1 MAAAHDIIETELD
14 RVERWRTAELMR
26 VGFPGD
32 DAVALAARTDVD
44 LVTSLGPKLLELGPE
59 YRVDPQ
65 PDFFAEVRHLLG
77 EAAVQ

>member
-1 MAAAHDIIETELD
+1 VIRELAGVVRD
-14 RVERWRTAELMR
+14 
-26 VGFPGD
+26 FPGE
-32 DAVALAARTDVD
+32 APVYVE
-44 LVTSLGPKLLELGPE
+44 LVTSVGPKHLELGPE

>member
-1 MAAAHDIIETELD
+1 MAAANDIIETELD

-44 LVTSLGPKLLELGPE
+44 LHHAIELVQRGCPPELAVRILG
-59 YRVDPQ
+59 
-65 PDFFAEVRHLLG
+65 
-77 EAAVQ
+77 

>member
-1 MAAAHDIIETELD
+1 MAAANDIIETELD

-44 LVTSLGPKLLELGPE
+44 LHDAIELVERGCPPELAVRILG
-59 YRVDPQ
+59 
-65 PDFFAEVRHLLG
+65 
-77 EAAVQ
+77 

>member
-32 DAVALAARTDVD
+32 DAVALAARFEID
-44 LVTSLGPKLLELGPE
+44 LHEAIEL
-59 YRVDPQ
+59 
-65 PDFFAEVRHLLG
+65 
-77 EAAVQ
+77 VQRGCPPALAIRILS

>member
-32 DAVALAARTDVD
+32 DAVALAGRFDVD
-44 LVTSLGPKLLELGPE
+44 LHEAIALVQRGCPPELAI
-59 YRVDPQ
+59 RI
-65 PDFFAEVRHLLG
+65 LS
-77 EAAVQ
+77 

>member
-1 MAAAHDIIETELD
+1 MAAAQDIIETELD

-44 LVTSLGPKLLELGPE
+44 LHEAIELVQRGCPPALAVRILG
-59 YRVDPQ
+59 
-65 PDFFAEVRHLLG
+65 
-77 EAAVQ
+77 